1 MCFMHESPRHP
12 MPSRTSQES
21 YRPRV
26 SNRTMVANLANR
38 HACPLQ
44 ERWRRHD
51 REHET
56 RWDVRDQISRP
67 RARNRTAG
75 LDEARIT
82 APSGG
87 GEELS
92 LDIPFYRTS

>member
-1 MCFMHESPRHP
+1 MGSSLAMPIGFLRRSGSRESIESEVRPMCFMHESLRHP
-12 MPSRTSQES
+12 MPSRTTQES

-38 HACPLQ
+38 HACPFQ

-56 RWDVRDQISRP
+56 RWDVRDQTKS
-67 RARNRTAG
+67 AKAHSGAG
-75 LDEARIT
+75 
-82 APSGG
+82 
-87 GEELS
+87 
-92 LDIPFYRTS
+92 